1 MKPTFALF
9 FALAVAAWAQ
19 SPAPDAGSKS
29 VGNFSYAR
37 YQTGT
42 YADSPK
48 DSPLRRMTTAQ
59 LQQRRLDLYKTV
71 PQGQTRRGQPYYVY
85 HGGPLPQQDE
95 ILAIEGELRRRFDHG
110 DKKAE
115 LQRPIPGFQHPG

>member
-1 MKPTFALF
+1 VP
-9 FALAVAAWAQ
+9 
-19 SPAPDAGSKS
+19 SNS

-42 YADSPK
+42 YADSPVN
-48 DSPLRRMTTAQ
+48 SPLRRMTTAQ

-71 PQGQTRRGQPYYVY
+71 PQGQTRRGQPYFIY

-110 DKKAE
+110 DKAAE
-115 LQRPIPGFQHPG
+115 LHRAIPGTQHPG